1 MGLVS
6 RLTGCFLKC
15 EEPPVSAGS
24 IPKRAPRGLPLLSG
38 VAARFGFDRWQELG
52 TLNTETGSV
61 QSTGN
66 RNASLDSFVK
76 TRLLQAAEKS
86 NQKRAKI

>member
-6 RLTGCFLKC
+6 HLTGSFLKR

-24 IPKRAPRGLPLLSG
+24 IPKPAPRGLPLLSR
-38 VAARFGFDRWQELG
+38 VAARFQFDRWQELG
-52 TLNTETGSV
+52 MLNTETGSV

-66 RNASLDSFVK
+66 RNASLDSFM
-76 TRLLQAAEKS
+76 
-86 NQKRAKI
+86 